1 MNATQLKKI
10 KAQIDRL
17 GFYNFLLFKIQ
28 NQYQS
33 FRFKI
38 RGILFPEDT
47 GSYLNANQQSVHQDC
62 KINQSCSYFS
72 MKKAFKALGKN
83 YAELS
88 LLDIGCGDGKVL
100 NFAML
105 HSFRRVIGIDLD
117 VLAVKNA
124 MLNCDIM
131 NKNGFKTPYNVY
143 YSDALEYTI
152 PAGTNVIF
160 LFNPFGKQT
169 MQAVL
174 NNIIRYGSVDK
185 TELYIIYVVP
195 VHRDLFD
202 DHKQFCKTYQFLRA
216 DKTAEILV
224 YKAIYQ

>member
-10 KAQIDRL
+10 KTKISRL
-17 GFYNFLLFKIQ
+17 GFYNFLLFTIQ

-33 FRFKI
+33 YRFKI
-38 RGILFPEDT
+38 RGILYPEDT
-47 GSYLNANQQSVHQDC
+47 GSYVNANQQSVHQDS

-72 MKKAFKALGKN
+72 MKKGFKALGKK

-105 HSFRRVIGIDLD
+105 YNFKRVIGIDLD
-117 VLAVKNA
+117 ASAVKNA
-124 MLNCDIM
+124 MLNCEIM
-131 NKNGFKTPYNVY
+131 NKNGFNTPYNVY
-143 YSDALEYTI
+143 YTDASEYTI

-169 MQAVL
+169 MQTVL
-174 NNIIRYGSVDK
+174 NNIIRYCNVDK

-202 DHKQFCKTYQFLRA
+202 EHKQLLKTYEFLKA

-224 YKAIYQ
+224 YKTIYQ